1 MLFNFIIESGLKSY
15 QKLKNVAKALNITAI
30 NCPDLKVGA
39 IENQTV
45 TGL

>member
-1 MLFNFIIESGLKSY
+1 MSNKKSLGLKPTII
-15 QKLKNVAKALNITAI
+15 KDI

-39 IENQTV
+39 IEKQPV

>member
-1 MLFNFIIESGLKSY
+1 MFFWHKMSPVQEGTTNLI
-15 QKLKNVAKALNITAI
+15 NVAKALNITYI
-30 NCPDLKVGA
+30 NYPDGV

>member
-1 MLFNFIIESGLKSY
+1 MSLVYKGSINFI
-15 QKLKNVAKALNITAI
+15 NVAKALIIKHI

-39 IENQTV
+39 IENQPL

>member
-1 MLFNFIIESGLKSY
+1 M
-15 QKLKNVAKALNITAI
+15 NVAKALNITNI

-39 IENQTV
+39 IEKLPV

>member
-1 MLFNFIIESGLKSY
+1 MTDEYSLNRKEKSF
-15 QKLKNVAKALNITAI
+15 QWAKAQIIKII

-39 IENQTV
+39 IEKQTV

>member
-1 MLFNFIIESGLKSY
+1 MKLIGLKPRISR
-15 QKLKNVAKALNITAI
+15 ISDI

-39 IENQTV
+39 IENQPV

>member
-1 MLFNFIIESGLKSY
+1 MGFLI
-15 QKLKNVAKALNITAI
+15 NVAKALNIMNI

-39 IENQTV
+39 IEKQPV

>member
-1 MLFNFIIESGLKSY
+1 M
-15 QKLKNVAKALNITAI
+15 NVAKALNITNI

-39 IENQTV
+39 IEKQPV

>member
-1 MLFNFIIESGLKSY
+1 MAFLIK
-15 QKLKNVAKALNITAI
+15 VAKALNIMNI

-39 IENQTV
+39 IEYQAA

>member
-1 MLFNFIIESGLKSY
+1 
-15 QKLKNVAKALNITAI
+15 VAKALNITNI